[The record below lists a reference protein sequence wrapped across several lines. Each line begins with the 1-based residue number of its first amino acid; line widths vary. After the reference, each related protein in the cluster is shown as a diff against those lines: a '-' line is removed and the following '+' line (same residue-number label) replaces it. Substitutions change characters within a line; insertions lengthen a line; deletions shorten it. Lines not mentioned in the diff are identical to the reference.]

1 TEAEWLACTD
11 PEPMLEF
18 LQARVD
24 DRKLRLFVCVCGR
37 RVWKLLD
44 NQASERAVEVAEQFA
59 DGGATVDELG
69 AAFFAAVN
77 AADLEILEPGVFNAR
92 SAAMI
97 AATKKPNIGDTDAA
111 IWYALRAV
119 PVNCSTEELASLLR
133 DLIPNPF
140 RSIDFDNAWRTP
152 TVTQLA
158 EAAYD
163 DRILPAGTL

>member
-1 TEAEWLACTD
+1 
-11 PEPMLEF
+11 
-18 LQARVD
+18 
-24 DRKLRLFVCVCGR
+24 

-119 PVNCSTEELASLLR
+119 PVICSTEERASLLGA
-133 DLIPNPF
+133 L
-140 RSIDFDNAWRTP
+140 TP
-152 TVTQLA
+152 TPSPPIASANVWRPPTPPNRA
-158 EAAYD
+158 EAAYAAPP
-163 DRILPAGTL
+163 LPAGTLDPDRLAVLADALEDAGCDNVDLLSHLR